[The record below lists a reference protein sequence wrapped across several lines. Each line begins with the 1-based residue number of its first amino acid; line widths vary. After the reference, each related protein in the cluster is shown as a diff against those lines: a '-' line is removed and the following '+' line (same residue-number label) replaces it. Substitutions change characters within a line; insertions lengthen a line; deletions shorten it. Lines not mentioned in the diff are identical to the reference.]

1 MHTFSWAMRHARP
14 SGSALFLLLLLPS
27 DAKLQAS
34 SVSLGAGQR
43 WGYISKFGYSP
54 GNGNYSL
61 RLRVP
66 PQPGRPVSNTTL
78 RFESYLDEDWDS
90 VLDMEDPCK
99 RKDKARKSWGVSFP
113 SDGQWSMSFPG
124 QVRNSVRS
132 HVWYFVLADC
142 ATSELKD
149 KSLRIEYE
157 IFHTNEGGSHFT
169 VETRWSLPSNALSL
183 LCFAAFCGVFA
194 NRCKAEMSSVGKL
207 HTVIWA
213 LATVVAMQ
221 LLAQLLHA
229 LHLWRYSYNG
239 SGVRG
244 LEILAECLFIVS
256 QLVQSTLLI
265 LIGYGYT
272 LIPVDVE
279 PATVLIVFSLGALV
293 HVVLVLL
300 VKGEDAADKFHDY
313 DGLAGKMLLA
323 LRLAL
328 FAGFMWALT
337 STMQGAPF
345 RIRRFLATFG
355 IIGTLYFVG
364 PPLLVLVVSI
374 FAPYWRPPILNSC
387 LILLQIGTA
396 WWLHSLFLS
405 RGEYFEVSDLNSSSL
420 PRGTPRGSPRD
431 SPDRKRD

>member
-1 MHTFSWAMRHARP
+1 
-14 SGSALFLLLLLPS
+14 
-27 DAKLQAS
+27 
-34 SVSLGAGQR
+34 
-43 WGYISKFGYSP
+43 
-54 GNGNYSL
+54 
-61 RLRVP
+61 
-66 PQPGRPVSNTTL
+66 
-78 RFESYLDEDWDS
+78 
-90 VLDMEDPCK
+90 
-99 RKDKARKSWGVSFP
+99 
-113 SDGQWSMSFPG
+113 
-124 QVRNSVRS
+124 
-132 HVWYFVLADC
+132 
-142 ATSELKD
+142 
-149 KSLRIEYE
+149 
-157 IFHTNEGGSHFT
+157 
-169 VETRWSLPSNALSL
+169 
-183 LCFAAFCGVFA
+183 
-194 NRCKAEMSSVGKL
+194 
-207 HTVIWA
+207 
-213 LATVVAMQ
+213 
-221 LLAQLLHA
+221 
-229 LHLWRYSYNG
+229 
-239 SGVRG
+239 
-244 LEILAECLFIVS
+244 
-256 QLVQSTLLI
+256 
-265 LIGYGYT
+265 YGYT

-420 PRGTPRGSPRD
+420 PGGTPRGTPRGSPRD
-431 SPDRKRD
+431 SPRDRKRD